1 MRNDAAR
8 LPAIDALKAIACV
21 LIVLHHLAFYGPMAD
36 IARPLMPG
44 IIDFLF
50 DYGRMA
56 VQVFLVVSGFLFA
69 TRFTPA
75 SPALG
80 APLALLF
87 QRYTRLV
94 VPYSA
99 ALLLAI
105 ACSAVAGVWMEHRS
119 ISEPPDLGQLLA
131 HVLLLHDLLDQ
142 DALSAGV
149 WYVAIDF
156 QLFAL
161 AILLL
166 WLPHRLA
173 KRFPARAG
181 LLQASAALL
190 VAGMTLASLFGF
202 NRNDLWDETALY
214 FFGSF
219 GLGILCS
226 WALRVPR
233 PALWLGLLTLAA
245 AAALAVDFRERIA
258 VATGVMLFLAFTARS
273 GLFHTLPMPAAV
285 GRLAQISY
293 SVFLVHF
300 PLCLLVNAAV
310 SGLFPANP
318 VINALG
324 MLLALAVSIAA
335 GAEFHRRVERPAFA
349 TRTRLLFPAGVV
361 AGGWLAALAATSL
374 GG

>member
-36 IARPLMPG
+36 VAKPLMPG
-44 IIDFLF
+44 VIGFL
-50 DYGRMA
+50 DEYARMA
-56 VQVFLVVSGFLFA
+56 VQIFLVVSGFLFA
-69 TRFTPA
+69 GKFGPA
-75 SPALG
+75 ALPV
-80 APLALLF
+80 APLNLLI

-94 VPYSA
+94 VPYSG

-105 ACSAVAGVWMEHRS
+105 ACSALAGVWMEHRS
-119 ISEPPDLGQLLA
+119 ISDVPDLGQLLA

-142 DALSAGV
+142 EALSAGV

-161 AILLL
+161 AVLLL

-173 KRFPARAG
+173 ARFPARPE
-181 LLQASAALL
+181 ALRAMAVAL
-190 VAGMTLASLFGF
+190 VAGMTVASLFGF

-214 FFGSF
+214 FFGAF

-226 WALRVPR
+226 WALRLPR
-233 PALWLGLLTLAA
+233 ATLWLGLLALVAV
-245 AAALAVDFRERIA
+245 AALAVDFRARIA
-258 VATGVMLFLAFTARS
+258 VATGVMLFLAVAGRS
-273 GLFHTLPMPAAV
+273 GLLHALPLPAAV
-285 GRLAQISY
+285 SRLAQISY

-300 PLCLLVNAAV
+300 PLSLLVNAAV

-318 VINALG
+318 VINGLG
-324 MLLALAVSIAA
+324 MLLALALSIVA
-335 GAEFHRRVERPAFA
+335 GAEFHRRIERPAFA
-349 TRTRLLFPAGVV
+349 IRTRLLFPAGVV
-361 AGGWLAALAATSL
+361 AGGWLAALAATNL